1 MPQALPLIF
10 AGIGAASSIAGV
22 VSANKARAEAAA
34 QAAKQALEAKNAAS
48 LDSTAQNADANFV
61 LGTADPKKKPTTTT
75 KATTGKAT
83 TSTQKAGGISA
94 SSVGGL

>member
-48 LDSTAQNADANFV
+48 LDSTTQNADANFV
-61 LGTADPKKKPTTTT
+61 LGTADPKKPTTTT

>member
-10 AGIGAASSIAGV
+10 AGIGAASAVAGV

-34 QAAKQALEAKNAAS
+34 RAAEQELEAKNAAS
-48 LDSTAQNADANFV
+48 LDQTAANADANFV
-61 LGTADPKKKPTTTT
+61 LGTADPKKK
-75 KATTGKAT
+75 AAQTGKVSNSPSA
-83 TSTQKAGGISA
+83 TSTQKAGGITA

>member
-10 AGIGAASSIAGV
+10 AGIGAASAVAGV
-22 VSANKARAEAAA
+22 VSANKARQETAARAAEQELA
-34 QAAKQALEAKNAAS
+34 AKNAGA

-61 LGTADPKKKPTTTT
+61 LGTKDPKKKAAQVGT
-75 KATTGKAT
+75 ATTGKAV